1 MEGLAEAGGLG
12 PLEEDDLDNEKYRV
26 FQSCLEVLY
35 EKMANIHGVR
45 FMWIIPRLCLVL
57 RPCPA
62 AITCSMES

>member
-35 EKMANIHGVR
+35 EKMANIHGVK
-45 FMWIIPRLCLVL
+45 FM
-57 RPCPA
+57 
-62 AITCSMES
+62 